1 MPRSA
6 GVRPSAAR
14 PARPCCTIGGGTGQG
29 SQTPPPH
36 LAADPPHQRRCAS
49 LRDALIAI
57 LSQTA
62 GYAGAAPTHI
72 QSRHPMRRWARP
84 GGLTKDRLPRAPH
97 RPRRP
102 MVTRYAIIGLGRK
115 ASRSVLL
122 PLLLPAA
129 LRVQQTAHHITNMV
143 RFVKRKCEPASAPQ
157 PPGRPLRGIHHHRI
171 GIAQQRGNRC
181 RQCGIAAVPG
191 GIEAIADKAVAADPL
206 DRGT

>member
-1 MPRSA
+1 MRHRVWCCARYRQAGGDCSCRDRPGYAHPRR
-6 GVRPSAAR
+6 VRLNPQAQLA
-14 PARPCCTIGGGTGQG
+14 CCTIGGGTGQG
-29 SQTPPPH
+29 SQTPPSH

-84 GGLTKDRLPRAPH
+84 GGLTRDRLPRAPH

-143 RFVKRKCEPASAPQ
+143 RFVKGKYRFSPHPSPHRARHSPPPAAAAP
-157 PPGRPLRGIHHHRI
+157 
-171 GIAQQRGNRC
+171 
-181 RQCGIAAVPG
+181 AAP
-191 GIEAIADKAVAADPL
+191 E
-206 DRGT
+206 

>member
-14 PARPCCTIGGGTGQG
+14 PAQPSGTIGLLHDWRRDG
-29 SQTPPPH
+29 SGLANTPVQPT
-36 LAADPPHQRRCAS
+36 ADPPHQRRCAS

-84 GGLTKDRLPRAPH
+84 GGLTRDRLPRAPH

-102 MVTRYAIIGLGRK
+102 IAANNTTIGLGRK

-143 RFVKRKCEPASAPQ
+143 RFVKGKDE
-157 PPGRPLRGIHHHRI
+157 LRGTI
-171 GIAQQRGNRC
+171 
-181 RQCGIAAVPG
+181 
-191 GIEAIADKAVAADPL
+191 
-206 DRGT
+206 

>member
-29 SQTPPPH
+29 SQTPPSH

-49 LRDALIAI
+49 LRDAHTAI

-84 GGLTKDRLPRAPH
+84 GGLTRDRLPRAPH

-102 MVTRYAIIGLGRK
+102 MVTQTHDHRAGEESKPVGAAPAPVACCIEGTADGASHNQYGSFCQGEMRPSSG
-115 ASRSVLL
+115 SRSIQKAKAVNI
-122 PLLLPAA
+122 AA
-129 LRVQQTAHHITNMV
+129 TITAAHTATALSIPYNHA
-143 RFVKRKCEPASAPQ
+143 PDAAPQASAAHN
-157 PPGRPLRGIHHHRI
+157 RP
-171 GIAQQRGNRC
+171 
-181 RQCGIAAVPG
+181 
-191 GIEAIADKAVAADPL
+191 
-206 DRGT
+206 